1 MELLT
6 SLHSA
11 ILAPVELGL
20 HDWLIATRPASPT
33 LPFKSDGRLP
43 SWSSSD
49 WSRASSAAEDALP
62 KSAANNALPKS
73 ALRSRNQGGRHASA
87 ASRRVSF
94 SKGLE
99 IGPSSP
105 RNPSSVRMSNDYFSV
120 GDLSRLHARPARFA
134 AQQQFS
140 LSSAQFWM

>member
-1 MELLT
+1 MELLS

-20 HDWLIATRPASPT
+20 HDWLIATRPASPK
-33 LPFKSDGRLP
+33 LPFKGDGRLP
-43 SWSSSD
+43 SRSSSD
-49 WSRASSAAEDALP
+49 WSRASSAEELP
-62 KSAANNALPKS
+62 KSAANDALPKS

-99 IGPSSP
+99 IGPSS
-105 RNPSSVRMSNDYFSV
+105 SVRMSIDYFSV
-120 GDLSRLHARPARFA
+120 GDLSRQHARPARFA

-140 LSSAQFWM
+140 PSSARFWM

>member
-1 MELLT
+1 MELLS

-20 HDWLIATRPASPT
+20 HDWLIATRPASPK
-33 LPFKSDGRLP
+33 LPFKGDGRLP
-43 SWSSSD
+43 SRSNSD
-49 WSRASSAAEDALP
+49 WSRASSAEELP
-62 KSAANNALPKS
+62 KSAANDALPKS

-99 IGPSSP
+99 IGSSS
-105 RNPSSVRMSNDYFSV
+105 RNFSSVRMSIDYFSV
-120 GDLSRLHARPARFA
+120 GDLSRQHARPARFA

-140 LSSAQFWM
+140 PSSARFWM